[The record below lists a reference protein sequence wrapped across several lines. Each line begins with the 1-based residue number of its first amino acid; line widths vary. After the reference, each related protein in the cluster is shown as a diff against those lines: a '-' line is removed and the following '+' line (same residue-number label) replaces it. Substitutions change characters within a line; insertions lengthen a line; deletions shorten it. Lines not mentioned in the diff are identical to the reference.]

1 MAGFLLRR
9 LGHALL
15 VLLLVCTVTFGIVH
29 AAPGGPSL
37 LADPKL
43 SIAER
48 AAIAERL
55 GVDRPI
61 PEQYVRWIA
70 RLARGDLGESFLYQ
84 TSTFSTICER
94 LPNTLLLAGAALF
107 LTISSR
113 CRWRRGAPS
122 APAGSSI
129 APWGRSR

>member
-48 AAIAERL
+48 TAIAERL

-61 PEQYVRWIA
+61 PVQYGRWLA
-70 RLARGDLGESFLYQ
+70 RLARGDLRHFTVGDGKE
-84 TSTFSTICER
+84 I
-94 LPNTLLLAGAALF
+94 G
-107 LTISSR
+107 
-113 CRWRRGAPS
+113 
-122 APAGSSI
+122 
-129 APWGRSR
+129 